1 MATEKQLKNAKIC
14 PVCGTKLTEN
24 ATRCLVCGTQLGTTA
39 APKKSAALAPKK
51 MPEFRVSLPLAIAL
65 GVLFLALI
73 GVLVF
78 FIVQRS
84 AAPDEPVGGVQTEG
98 TATST
103 PTRTLT
109 PTPSDTPTPLPTWT
123 PLPPVEHVVKPGE
136 TCYDLVYIYDVSLQ
150 SIIRANGLD
159 QNCTLSEN
167 MRLNIPQP
175 TLTPSPMPSNT
186 PLPASDAAAE
196 DDGRC
201 DNVAP
206 VRVEAGWTLSRI
218 AAEYHVTIQEIMAHN
233 RMPSQIL
240 REGDTIEVPL
250 CDRRP
255 AGAPTPTPTP
265 LPPYPAPNLLLPAS
279 GASFAAALEGV
290 TLQWA
295 SVGELKGNELYR
307 VTVQDLTQPDKLLVQ
322 YVHDTK
328 FIIPGSFRPTDP
340 SPHIIQWTVSVAKQT
355 NAGDANP
362 TYVEA
367 GATSEARVFSWM
379 GSSEPLAPTA
389 TP

>member
-1 MATEKQLKNAKIC
+1 MPGN
-14 PVCGTKLTEN
+14 
-24 ATRCLVCGTQLGTTA
+24 TRCQPRMLPQGMMA
-39 APKKSAALAPKK
+39 AVIML
-51 MPEFRVSLPLAIAL
+51 
-65 GVLFLALI
+65 
-73 GVLVF
+73 
-78 FIVQRS
+78 
-84 AAPDEPVGGVQTEG
+84 
-98 TATST
+98 
-103 PTRTLT
+103 
-109 PTPSDTPTPLPTWT
+109 
-123 PLPPVEHVVKPGE
+123 
-136 TCYDLVYIYDVSLQ
+136 
-150 SIIRANGLD
+150 
-159 QNCTLSEN
+159 
-167 MRLNIPQP
+167 
-175 TLTPSPMPSNT
+175 
-186 PLPASDAAAE
+186 
-196 DDGRC
+196 
-201 DNVAP
+201 P
-206 VRVEAGWTLSRI
+206 VRWAGWTLSRI
-218 AAEYHVTIQEIMAHN
+218 LRQYHDHRNCGAQPHDL
-233 RMPSQIL
+233 QIL
-240 REGDTIEVPL
+240 REGDTSVPL
-250 CDRRP
+250 RP
-255 AGAPTPTPTP
+255 PATGAPLTPAPSQ
-265 LPPYPAPNLLLPAS
+265 PNLLLPAS